1 MECEINGQEVSIQ
14 TVTLATQPQVHKCNG
29 AINSMLLYN
38 RPHYIQHYTFTHA
51 VSAMKRQTFK
61 YWYCTCL
68 SDQQRRRLYTG
79 AEV

>member
-29 AINSMLLYN
+29 YQQHSYN

-68 SDQQRRRLYTG
+68 SDQQGRRLYTG